1 MAAAQTNIISS
12 QPLISGNDELHDMTR
27 SDSVRRSSNRDCIN
41 DQQHASTSYYL
52 TLWVIMGM
60 GTLFPY
66 NAVISCVDYFD
77 DLYPGKYI
85 ESKIAAVCTV
95 SVSAL
100 LL

>member
-1 MAAAQTNIISS
+1 
-12 QPLISGNDELHDMTR
+12 
-27 SDSVRRSSNRDCIN
+27 
-41 DQQHASTSYYL
+41 
-52 TLWVIMGM
+52 MGM